1 MSTKVTQRI
10 TQNQVDDL
18 RILFSRKLA
27 QNFDTPDRKKLA
39 DEIIK
44 HFPEFRD
51 LIQSQIVRAI
61 KMYSEELLDC
71 TQYGTTFRNAT
82 LEMIGDRN
90 FLREAIIYI
99 MNFWKALAS
108 TNEFVGIPDDLYAF
122 TCRVTEY
129 SIQKASGQN
138 CNGIL
143 KKYDE
148 DRILTLVIF
157 VEKGILPGY
166 ASDWDKLA
174 RIQENGTNAEK

>member
-27 QNFDTPDRKKLA
+27 QNFDIPDRKKLA

-61 KMYSEELLDC
+61 KIYSEELLDC

-99 MNFWKALAS
+99 IIFWKALAS
-108 TNEFVGIPDDLYAF
+108 TNEFV
-122 TCRVTEY
+122 
-129 SIQKASGQN
+129 
-138 CNGIL
+138 
-143 KKYDE
+143 
-148 DRILTLVIF
+148 
-157 VEKGILPGY
+157 
-166 ASDWDKLA
+166 
-174 RIQENGTNAEK
+174 